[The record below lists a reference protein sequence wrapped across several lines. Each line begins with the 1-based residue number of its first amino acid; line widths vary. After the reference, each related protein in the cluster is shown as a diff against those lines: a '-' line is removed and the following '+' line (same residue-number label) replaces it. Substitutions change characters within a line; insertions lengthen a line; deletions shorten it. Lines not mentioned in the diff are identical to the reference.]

1 MMQQIRTTIVMPT
14 LFIFC
19 VMMLWLPAANAVL
32 LGTDSALINPK
43 TISTQ
48 DDAIQAFL
56 ARETVQQQL
65 VQMGVNPELAMARVN
80 ALTPTER
87 QLLEKNISD
96 LPAGAGVIEVIGIV
110 FIVLLILEL
119 VGVTDIF
126 KKI

>member
-1 MMQQIRTTIVMPT
+1 MIQLIRTTIVAPT

-19 VMMLWLPAANAVL
+19 VMTLWFPAANAAL
-32 LGTDSALINPK
+32 LDTASALTNPEAA
-43 TISTQ
+43 SSH
-48 DDAIQAFL
+48 DDAIEAFL

-65 VQMGVNPELAMARVN
+65 VQMGVSPELAMARVD

-87 QLLEKNISD
+87 LLLEQNISD
-96 LPAGAGVIEVIGIV
+96 LPAGAGVVEVIGIV

>member
-1 MMQQIRTTIVMPT
+1 MMQQIRTTIVVPT

-32 LGTDSALINPK
+32 LGTDSALINPE

-65 VQMGVNPELAMARVN
+65 VHMGVNPELAMARVK
-80 ALTPTER
+80 ALTPNER

-96 LPAGAGVIEVIGIV
+96 LPAGAGVVEVIGIV

-119 VGVTDIF
+119 VGVIDIF

>member
-1 MMQQIRTTIVMPT
+1 MIQLIRTTIVAPT

-19 VMMLWLPAANAVL
+19 VMTLWLPAANAAL
-32 LGTDSALINPK
+32 LDTASALTNPDVA
-43 TISTQ
+43 STD

-80 ALTPTER
+80 ALTATER
-87 QLLEKNISD
+87 QLLEQNISD
-96 LPAGAGVIEVIGIV
+96 LPAGAGAVEVIGIV

-119 VGVTDIF
+119 VGVIDIF

>member
-32 LGTDSALINPK
+32 LGTDSALINPE

>member
-1 MMQQIRTTIVMPT
+1 MQQIRTTIVMPT

-32 LGTDSALINPK
+32 LGTDSALINPE

>member
-32 LGTDSALINPK
+32 LGTDSALINPE

-56 ARETVQQQL
+56 AWETVQQQL

>member
-32 LGTDSALINPK
+32 LGTDSALINPE

-56 ARETVQQQL
+56 AKETVQQQL
-65 VQMGVNPELAMARVN
+65 VQMGVNPELAMARVK

-96 LPAGAGVIEVIGIV
+96 LPAGAGVVEVIGIV

-119 VGVTDIF
+119 VGVIDIF

>member
-19 VMMLWLPAANAVL
+19 AMMLWLPAANAVL
-32 LGTDSALINPK
+32 LGTDSALINPE